1 MSKPIKNHF
10 EMIDVCRK
18 ASSYFVGS
26 FMLEMIKRRNE
37 WENPATKAEFVES
50 FHRSYF
56 AWDETCS
63 VERTRN
69 RINCLIRIIEAKR
82 VEDALQ
88 YVIDSNPEKMDIPEA
103 KENARVTLEL
113 IRSGKLTY

>member
-10 EMIDVCRK
+10 EMIDVCRR
-18 ASSYFVGS
+18 ATSYFVGS

-37 WENPATKAEFVES
+37 WENPATKAEFIES
-50 FHRSYF
+50 FHQMYF
-56 AWDETCS
+56 QWDENNS
-63 VERTRN
+63 IEQTRN
-69 RINCLIRIIEAKR
+69 RVNCVIRIIEANR

-88 YVIDSNPEKMDIPEA
+88 YVIDSNPRKMDIPEA
-103 KENARVTLEL
+103 RENARVTLEL